1 MKSAYDTFLI
11 VIVALK
17 FILIISSIRLA
28 IYKQTSSSDT
38 YNINRMTHRNEI
50 MSVITEALMFILLII
65 VFNPKRYTDSPNNAV
80 IISGHEKIIFLTLGI
95 IGLLN
100 LDWSVFWSN

>member
-1 MKSAYDTFLI
+1 MKSAYDIFLI

-17 FILIISSIRLA
+17 FVLIISSIRLA
-28 IYKQTSSSDT
+28 IYKQTNSSDT
-38 YNINRMTHRNEI
+38 YNINKMTHRKEI
-50 MSVITEALMFILLII
+50 MYVIAEALMFILLII
-65 VFNPKRYTDSPNNAV
+65 VFNPKRYTESPNNAV

-100 LDWSVFWSN
+100 LDWSVFWPN